1 MSLTRCLLLASIT
14 GVLAVGAAAVRAQT
28 TPSAETA
35 APPPSVLPALSAGP
49 FGFLSASANS
59 SNLMGDMGGLRP
71 ALDKYGITLNITENA
86 ETFGNLT
93 GGVQQGFEANGLTT
107 VQLQLDT
114 EKAFDLNGGLFNVS
128 GLHIWAAI

>member
-1 MSLTRCLLLASIT
+1 M
-14 GVLAVGAAAVRAQT
+14 V
-28 TPSAETA
+28 
-35 APPPSVLPALSAGP
+35 PALSAGP
-49 FGFLSASANS
+49 FGFLSAAANS

-93 GGVQQGFEANGLTT
+93 GGVQQGFEVNGLTT

-114 EKAFDLNGGLFNVS
+114 EKAFGLNGGLFNVS
-128 GLHIWAAI
+128 GFHIWGGNLSDDLPR